1 MKFRQIG
8 DATVPHYESSRFPL
22 RIKDIAE
29 ESKGEII
36 FPHWHDDI
44 ELAYCKSGK
53 YEYRINDDSL
63 IIQEGDFLFINS
75 RVMHYIRTLSDEQ
88 TRNYCIIF
96 KPSILT
102 GNEEITNKY
111 LKPIY
116 KGNPLEFLY
125 FPRNTDLAKECAKW
139 MELIMRAYKADHE
152 DYELVAIAGLNMI
165 MHLLY
170 QEFSNRNPAIK
181 QISDIGELEKKMISF
196 IYEEYQNDISL
207 NDIASSANI
216 STHTCCDIFKHYV
229 GISPVKYLNLF
240 RLEMGSRLLISSK
253 KNIQQIAWLCGF
265 QTSAYFIKSFKDE
278 YGLTPAKY
286 RKSFQKDAN

>member
-1 MKFRQIG
+1 MNYRQLG
-8 DATVPHYESSRFPL
+8 EATVPHYESNRFPL
-22 RIKDIAE
+22 RIKDIME
-29 ESKGEII
+29 QTKGDIV

-44 ELAYCKSGK
+44 EFAYIKSGK

-63 IIQEGDFLFINS
+63 IMQEGDFLFINS
-75 RVMHYIRTLSDEQ
+75 RVMHYIKTLGDAP

-96 KPSILT
+96 KPAILT
-102 GNEEITNKY
+102 GNEEIRNKY
-111 LKPIY
+111 LDPIY

-125 FPRNTDLAKECAKW
+125 FPRNTKFAKDCGKW
-139 MELIMRAYKADHE
+139 MEFIMKAYKEDHE
-152 DYELVAIAGLNMI
+152 DYEMIAIAGLSMI

-170 QEFSNRNPAIK
+170 KEFSDRNPAIK
-181 QISDIGELEKKMISF
+181 QTTDIGEIEKKMISF
-196 IYEEYQNDISL
+196 IYEQYPNDISL

-229 GISPVKYLNLF
+229 GVSPVKYLNLF
-240 RLEMGSRLLISSK
+240 RLEMASRQLISSTR
-253 KNIQQIAWLCGF
+253 NIQDIAWHCGF

-286 RKSFQKDAN
+286 RKSFKKN